1 MPYKYASKV
10 TEKSARAVG
19 LNLPI
24 STKYSVEISR
34 MIRGKSVA
42 KAIVILEK
50 VSTMER
56 AVPML
61 RFHNEVPHKKGMS
74 AGKYPW
80 KAAKYILAI
89 LKSAESNASDR
100 GLLSD
105 GLIVK
110 SIVPQ
115 GASDPMH
122 YGRRGRRR
130 MKRTHIEIVVE
141 ESIDAKEK
149 KSKAAPE
156 SKAEKKA
163 EEKKPAEKKAESHK
177 PTEKKTEEH
186 KPAENK
192 TEEHKPAEHAEEKPD
207 EEPAKPVTQKVNKAS
222 TKQKK
227 EK

>member
-1 MPYKYASKV
+1 MPYKYASKA

-89 LKSAESNASDR
+89 LKSAESNASDK

-122 YGRRGRRR
+122 YGRKGRRR

-141 ESIDAKEK
+141 ESIVAKEK

-156 SKAEKKA
+156 VKVEKKT
-163 EEKKPAEKKAESHK
+163 EEKKPAEKK
-177 PTEKKTEEH
+177 TEEH
-186 KPAENK
+186 KPIEKKAE
-192 TEEHKPAEHAEEKPD
+192 EPKPAEKKTLETKPADEKSAEES
-207 EEPAKPVTQKVNKAS
+207 AKSATQKVNKAS